1 MIEDSGKGAP
11 MVPLSFLCRVIARSE
26 DTARKLAAS
35 GVFEIKRGQVDL
47 RAAVAGIIEHEVN
60 KRVEKSRTI
69 RKNSKVVWKRRAEL
83 QRDADER
90 RDLMV
95 EQFEIADQ
103 IVAVLDGIDAE
114 LPPAVREHVSGLS
127 RLSRRLRG
135 LSAPRG

>member
-1 MIEDSGKGAP
+1 M
-11 MVPLSFLCRVIARSE
+11 IARYE

-47 RAAVAGIIEHEVN
+47 RAAVAGIIEHEVK

-69 RKNSKVVWKRRAEL
+69 RKNSKVVFRQRSEL
-83 QRDADER
+83 QRDAEER

-103 IVAVLDGIDAE
+103 IVALLNAIDAE
-114 LPPAVREHVSGLS
+114 LPPAVREHVGGLS
-127 RLSRRLRG
+127 RLSRRLRA

>member
-11 MVPLSFLCRVIARSE
+11 KVPLSYFCRVIARYE

-47 RAAVAGIIEHEVN
+47 RAAVAGIIEHEVK

-69 RKNSKVVWKRRAEL
+69 RKNSKVVFRQRSEL
-83 QRDADER
+83 QRDAEER

-103 IVAVLDGIDAE
+103 IVALLNAIDAE
-114 LPPAVREHVSGLS
+114 LPPAVREHVGGLS
-127 RLSRRLRG
+127 RLSRRLRA